1 MEEHEILFAA
11 KFYLDNKRAIHTRH
25 PYNILMLM
33 SEFGGFFRSIF
44 DSLNVL
50 GYFFNQRMFIGKV
63 LWEEYFIKNYH
74 RNKKSK
80 HKKDAK
86 SAHGCITVTDF
97 TYSDKF
103 SHIKLYFCKAFCCKF
118 NQEPKKFLKKSE
130 FLYQKGYEMVEDHI
144 NIFRFIN
151 SVRKMEAGLSAVI
164 EGDPKLI

>member
-63 LWEEYFIKNYH
+63 LWEEYFIKNYNH
-74 RNKKSK
+74 KKSK
-80 HKKDAK
+80 LKKD
-86 SAHGCITVTDF
+86 
-97 TYSDKF
+97 
-103 SHIKLYFCKAFCCKF
+103 CK
-118 NQEPKKFLKKSE
+118 
-130 FLYQKGYEMVEDHI
+130 
-144 NIFRFIN
+144 
-151 SVRKMEAGLSAVI
+151 
-164 EGDPKLI
+164 